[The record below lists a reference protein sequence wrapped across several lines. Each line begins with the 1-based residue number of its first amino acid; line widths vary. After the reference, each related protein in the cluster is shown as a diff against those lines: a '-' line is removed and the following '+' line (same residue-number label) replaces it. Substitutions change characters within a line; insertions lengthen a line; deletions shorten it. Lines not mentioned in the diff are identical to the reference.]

1 VAQVLPKDEDF
12 AAPDWLTPAGG
23 TTQSMPWFFWYMG
36 FKPTDGVSNSAG
48 DGANYPFKVG
58 GALETYGRQEL
69 YIDNSS
75 QNPVMPVLMTDSAGV
90 GDLYQRSVLCR
101 EEDSVAVEDIDFKV
115 EFGIMGAGGGQ
126 LGATFGG
133 TGSTSPT
140 AAGREQFPD
149 GDTTD
154 TDDNHL
160 NMGSGPGVGNWS
172 PAGSMSSASPTLVN
186 LWSAWNG
193 NSLFFRAGSGYP
205 LVAYNATAGTSSR
218 AWWCTHVQ
226 HYAFS
231 AYPVVNSGQNRV
243 DLYLELWQVKFSGTG
258 STAGTA
264 RRLIQQ
270 VVDGGASKID
280 FSEPYFL
287 RVKCDNNG
295 SGHVDMNC
303 FIGKVK
309 RDWPLDNLD
318 EAQCFK
324 DGVFGNNTYTVAASG
339 VTHTAASG
347 NVEDSHSDKI
357 ATFADKT
364 FGWGMGKDRT
374 INVTPRLDPDSTS
387 TTPQYMSVIEGVF
400 SVEVKDIS
408 ASTILYRDEF
418 ERTANTLQIA
428 TPQQNPI
435 TGKFGTPGTQ
445 ANGMFTSDAFANE
458 YGSGVDEI
466 RRLMLWTDSQTDT
479 TAPNDFVTI
488 DYDADDSAASADQ
501 NYNTMRMFVHGRPS
515 TQFFNHH
522 RSIQFKPGDENPSGG
537 TAPYSAVTYEVG
549 IMLRGTSNGGSVSGV
564 MALLQWTTNAQD
576 TVTSAVLKI
585 VNRTAINYDKT
596 NPSSDDVVIAQQIWS
611 ATTSPSISDFN
622 TAYALYDG
630 NFKTLGFRAETY
642 PSAST
647 PQAAALYHVTLNGS
661 PVELTST
668 AAPYQSDTSSPYQVI
683 ENGPMYFNGRTE
695 MFSFFASMPEIETGG
710 SYRIYNPITMKA
722 WTEGAITAEPVTD
735 DPDNQASISVS
746 GEGSAVG
753 NLNATSGALDIT
765 GGGTW
770 EVEVEVTVESAYPL
784 YRIPF
789 DSGHTF
795 TGPATSKPRRRWR
808 VMIRSAPLSV
818 FQSLQTF
825 FNSHLGS
832 ETPFNF
838 QVPISNDGTVSGDTA
853 DATESV
859 VAWFSSSE
867 LSVREVGP
875 KVYDLGFSVDEELNA

>member
-1 VAQVLPKDEDF
+1 
-12 AAPDWLTPAGG
+12 
-23 TTQSMPWFFWYMG
+23 MG
-36 FKPTDGVSNSAG
+36 FKPADGVSTSAG
-48 DGANYPFKVG
+48 DGSSYPFKVG

-69 YIDNSS
+69 LIDEILSI
-75 QNPVMPVLMTDSAGV
+75 MPVLMMDSSGV

-115 EFGIMGAGGGQ
+115 EFGMMGAGGG
-126 LGATFGG
+126 LIGATFGG
-133 TGSTSPT
+133 SGSASPT
-140 AAGREQFPD
+140 AAGRQQFPG
-149 GDTTD
+149 GDITD

-160 NMGSGPGVGNWS
+160 NMGSGPGVGDWVPS
-172 PAGSMSSASPTLVN
+172 GSMSSASPTLVN

-231 AYPVVNSGQNRV
+231 AYPVVNSGANTV

-258 STAGTA
+258 ATDGTA

-324 DGVFGNNTYTVAASG
+324 DGVFGNNTYTVASSG

-374 INVTPRLDPDSTS
+374 INVTPRLDPDGTL
-387 TTPQYMSVIEGVF
+387 TVPKYMDVIEGVF

-408 ASTILYRDEF
+408 AASVLYRDEF
-418 ERTANTLQIA
+418 ERTANTLLLP

-435 TGKFGTPGTQ
+435 TNKFGTPGTQ
-445 ANGMFTSDAFANE
+445 ANGMFTSDAYANE

-488 DYDADDSAASADQ
+488 DYDADDSSVGADQ

-515 TQFFNHH
+515 TQLYNHH

-537 TAPYSAVTYEVG
+537 TAPYDNVTYEIG
-549 IMLRGTSNGGSVSGV
+549 IMLRGSTNGGAVSGTIA
-564 MALLQWTTNAQD
+564 MLQWTTNAQD
-576 TVTSAVLKI
+576 TVESAVLKI
-585 VNRTAINYDKT
+585 VNRSDVNYNT
-596 NPSSDDVVIAQQIWS
+596 QSPSQNDVVIAQQIWTS
-611 ATTSPSISDFN
+611 STSPSVGDFN

-630 NFKTLGFRAETY
+630 SFKTLGFRAETY
-642 PSAST
+642 PSASS
-647 PQAAALYHVTLNGS
+647 PQAAAVYHVTLNGS
-661 PVELTST
+661 PVQLTST

-683 ENGPMYFNGRTE
+683 ENGPMYFFGKAE
-695 MFSFFASMPEIETGG
+695 MFYFFASLPEIQTGT
-710 SYRIYNPITMKA
+710 SYRIYNPTTMKS
-722 WTEGAITAEPVTD
+722 WTEGTLTADPVTN
-735 DPDNQASISVS
+735 DPDTQSSIAV
-746 GEGSAVG
+746 GGGGSAVG
-753 NLNATSGALDIT
+753 NLNATSGALDIS
-765 GGGTW
+765 GGGVW
-770 EVEVEVTVESAYPL
+770 DLEVEVNLESSYPL
-784 YRIPF
+784 FRIPF
-789 DSGHTF
+789 ESGHSF
-795 TGPATSKPRRRWR
+795 TGPATSQARRRWR
-808 VMIRSAPLSV
+808 VIVHSAPLLV
-818 FQSLQTF
+818 FQNLQAF

-832 ETPFNF
+832 ETPFNL
-838 QVPISNDGTVSGDTA
+838 QVPISNDGTVSGSTA

-859 VAWFSSSE
+859 VAWFSSAE

-875 KVYDLGFSVDEELNA
+875 KVYDVGFTVEEELVA